1 MHRTYYPSIWRYKDM
16 KIKSKVNKL
25 YKEYVK
31 GNSNNILLVVC
42 ISGFIFG
49 FFLGYLLVESDNME
63 QLQALEASSEKDVK
77 QDPIVKIAKEAS
89 PSIVVVKNKAYIQ
102 KQGQKILTDRGIG
115 SGVVYK
121 KDGYIITNQHVV
133 RGASAISIV
142 LDNGEEY
149 EGRIIGEDAKTDLAV
164 IKIDKNDLKRGNF
177 GNSDD
182 LKVGERAIAIGS
194 PIGQE
199 FSGSVTSGIIS
210 ATNRSINIGNRKVN
224 LIQTDAA
231 INPGNSGGAL
241 INENGEIV
249 GINSL
254 KIASSQIE
262 GMAFAIPINTVTP
275 IVDELIVN
283 GYIKRPWLGLGLKN
297 SKSPEGVY
305 IGGISKNG
313 PADKSNLAVGDIIVK
328 INTNRVRSTVELS
341 SIIEKYDPNDKIK
354 VTVKREQKEMQIDL
368 ILGETSK

>member
-1 MHRTYYPSIWRYKDM
+1 M
-16 KIKSKVNKL
+16 KIKSKINKL
-25 YKEYVK
+25 YKECIK
-31 GNSNNILLVVC
+31 GKSNNILLVVC

-89 PSIVVVKNKAYIQ
+89 PSIVVVKNKTYIQ

-133 RGASAISIV
+133 RGASAISVV

-149 EGRIIGEDAKTDLAV
+149 EGRVIGEDSKTDLAV

-241 INENGEIV
+241 INENGDIV

-275 IVDELIVN
+275 IIDELIVN

-297 SKSPEGVY
+297 SKDPEGVY
-305 IGGISKNG
+305 IGGITKNG
-313 PADKSNLAVGDIIVK
+313 PGDKSNLAVGDIIVK
-328 INTNRVRSTVELS
+328 INTNRVRSIVELS
-341 SIIEKYDPNDKIK
+341 FIIEKYNPNDKVK
-354 VTVKREQKEMQIDL
+354 VTVKRDQKEIQTDL